1 MRVRMLVRQFVFPA
15 ALLMALNVL
24 HTQGA
29 GAAPSPSESKTRI
42 AIVGLD
48 HDHVWVLLKYLEAE
62 PDAELVAI
70 AEPQPVL
77 LNEAKSRV
85 PSSVKFY
92 SAYVPML
99 DEAKPDAVIVT
110 TSNDR
115 HLEILR
121 ECAKRHIHYSIEK
134 PMATNAADA
143 REMERLAM
151 QAGIKLMVNY
161 WNAWVAPSHELFH
174 RVKDGQLGEVQ
185 KIIVQY
191 GHAGPKEIGVSE
203 YFANWLYDPIKN
215 GGGAIMDFG
224 FYGAEWGL
232 WLEGRPLSRQ
242 GIAQKLK
249 VSQHNQVDDDATIL
263 LDYPDAAVIV
273 EASWDWP
280 YSMGQVQ
287 VFGPKG
293 SLLATR
299 NTLFFQS
306 TADRGKSGLE
316 GEPVTLNTLQGGTS
330 NPVAY
335 FVDCIRH
342 DKAIEEPLSAQLNV
356 QVLDILDAARESVRT
371 GRRQELKWEVAVF
384 VGKAHGV

>member
-1 MRVRMLVRQFVFPA
+1 MRAKTLARQFVFPLA
-15 ALLMALNVL
+15 SLMVL
-24 HTQGA
+24 HILGTRA
-29 GAAPSPSESKTRI
+29 ASAAPNPPETKTRV

-48 HDHVWVLLKYLEAE
+48 HDHVWGLLKYLDAE

-70 AEPQPVL
+70 AEPQPGLVK
-77 LNEAKSRV
+77 EAKSRV
-85 PSSVKFY
+85 QNSVKFY
-92 SAYVPML
+92 SAYVSML
-99 DEAKPDAVIVT
+99 DEVKPDAVIVT

-121 ECAKRHIHYSIEK
+121 ECAKRHIHYSVEK

-143 REMERLAM
+143 REMERLAN

-174 RVKDGQLGEVQ
+174 RVKDGQVGDVQ

-203 YFANWLYDPIKN
+203 YFANWLYDPVKN

-224 FYGAEWGL
+224 CYGAEWAL
-232 WLEGRPLSRQ
+232 WLKGRPIGVQ
-242 GIAQKLK
+242 AIAQKLK
-249 VSQHNQVDDDATIL
+249 VSQHNKVDDDATIL
-263 LDYPDAAVIV
+263 LEYPDATVIV

-280 YSMGQVQ
+280 HSMGQVQ

-299 NTLFFQS
+299 NTLFYRS
-306 TADRGKSGLE
+306 TEDRGKSGLE
-316 GEPVTLNTLQGGTS
+316 GEPVALNAPQGATS

-342 DKAIEEPLSAQLNV
+342 DKPIEDPLSTRLNV
-356 QVLDILDAARESVRT
+356 QVLEILDAARESART
-371 GRRQELKWEVAVF
+371 GRQQQLR
-384 VGKAHGV
+384 

>member
-24 HTQGA
+24 DTRGA
-29 GAAPSPSESKTRI
+29 GAAPSPPESKTRI

-48 HDHVWVLLKYLEAE
+48 HDHVWGLLKYLEAE

-121 ECAKRHIHYSIEK
+121 ECAKRHIHYSVEK

-143 REMERLAM
+143 HEMERLAK

-203 YFANWLYDPIKN
+203 YFANWLYDPVKN

-224 FYGAEWGL
+224 CYGAEWAL
-232 WLEGRPLSRQ
+232 WLKGRPIGVQ
-242 GIAQKLK
+242 AIAQKLK
-249 VSQHNQVDDDATIL
+249 VSQHNKVDDDATIL
-263 LDYPDAAVIV
+263 LEYPDATVIV

-280 YSMGQVQ
+280 HSMGQVQ

-299 NTLFFQS
+299 NTLFYRS
-306 TADRGKSGLE
+306 TEDRGKSRLE
-316 GEPVTLNTLQGGTS
+316 GEPVALNAPQGATS

-342 DKAIEEPLSAQLNV
+342 DKPIEDPLSTRLNV
-356 QVLDILDAARESVRT
+356 QVLEILDAARESART
-371 GRRQELKWEVAVF
+371 GRQQQLR
-384 VGKAHGV
+384 